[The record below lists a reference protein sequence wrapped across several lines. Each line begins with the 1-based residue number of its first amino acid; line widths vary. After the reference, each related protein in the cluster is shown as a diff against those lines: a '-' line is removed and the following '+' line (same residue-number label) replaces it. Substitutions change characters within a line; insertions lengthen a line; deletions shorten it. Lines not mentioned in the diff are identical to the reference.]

1 MKIEVSMANMNYEII
16 GDGIPVLLIHGF
28 SLDNNVMKGA
38 YEPIFRKLDG
48 FKRIYVDLPA
58 MGESAEKEGLKG
70 SDDILDCLIDFA
82 DKVIGNE
89 KFIVIG
95 QSYGGYLAQ
104 GIISSIPEKT
114 LGLGLLCPLVVADSE
129 KRELPEHK
137 LMIDDS
143 KDINYDDK
151 EEFEEFMEWAVVANQ
166 ATYNRYRDDVL
177 VGFNKATSDIL
188 EVIREDNYELSPEPY
203 ETINNYDKSSLILV
217 SKQDCT
223 VGYKDVLKLDSK
235 LSNLSINMIN
245 GAGHALQYE
254 QEDIFN
260 QLTMNWLN
268 EFK

>member
-1 MKIEVSMANMNYEII
+1 MKIEVSKANMNYEFI

-38 YEPIFRKLDG
+38 YEPLFSKLDG

-58 MGESAEKEGLKG
+58 MGESVETEGLK
-70 SDDILDCLIDFA
+70 SSEDILDCLIDFA

-104 GIISSIPEKT
+104 GIVSSIPEKT
-114 LGLGLLCPLVVADSE
+114 LGLGLLCPLVVADSD
-129 KRELPEHK
+129 KRDLPEHK
-137 LMIDDS
+137 LMIDDR
-143 KDINYDDK
+143 KNINYEDK
-151 EEFEEFMEWAVVANQ
+151 EEFEEFLDFAVVGNQ
-166 ATYNRYRDDVL
+166 TTYNRYRADVL
-177 VGFNKATSDIL
+177 IGLNKATSEIL

-203 ETINNYDKSSLILV
+203 ETINCYNKSSLVLV
-217 SKQDCT
+217 AKQDGT
-223 VGYKDVLKLDSK
+223 VGYKDVMKLDSK
-235 LSNLSINMIN
+235 ISNLSISMIN

-254 QEDIFN
+254 QEITFN
-260 QLTMNWLN
+260 DLTLNWLK